1 MTNIKAN
8 FRIWLIQSKDNKSK
22 TTLLTANEYIN
33 RLNRLNSVAFFV
45 EMLKLIGKIIENY
58 PKAKS
63 VDHSWGFAM
72 RLFSAILF
80 CYTFFILYCSDYFS

>member
-1 MTNIKAN
+1 MTNIKVN

-45 EMLKLIGKIIENY
+45 EMPKLIGKIIENY
-58 PKAKS
+58 PKTKS
-63 VDHSWGFAM
+63 VDHHVIFPISFCLASIF
-72 RLFSAILF
+72 RNIVLLYLFHIVLF
-80 CYTFFILYCSDYFS
+80 